1 MSERGLRKTRVGVI
15 VSDKMTRS
23 VVVEVR
29 RTVQHRLYNKY
40 IQKRARFLAHDEN
53 DTYKVGDKV
62 RIIETRPLSKRKRW
76 RVQEKVT

>member
-1 MSERGLRKTRVGVI
+1 MGERGLRKTRVGVI

>member
-1 MSERGLRKTRVGVI
+1 MGERGLRKSRVGVI